1 MVQGSA
7 TVTVA
12 DVLFGMED
20 EFRVLDADH
29 PEPGRLRV
37 LVEAVAVQGAC
48 PGCGTVSSRV
58 KERPLARLKDV
69 SHGGQATQWWWR
81 KRRLVCQQTGC
92 ATATFTQIL
101 AAVAPRART
110 TNRLRA
116 ASADAAAVGN
126 RAVSEVAASFGVS
139 WGVVHRAL
147 VVKAAGLLPEP
158 EPTRVLGIDET
169 RARSVRWI
177 RDEDGKWL
185 RTNPWMTS
193 LVNADP
199 AGPGTLLGLSPGRSG
214 ASVRDWLDLQSAQF
228 KAGIEVVVIDPSAP
242 YAAAVRDRLP
252 HARIAVDRFHLV
264 ALGNQLVTRVRQRAT
279 RDRHGRRGR
288 LVDPIWTNRRVLLT
302 GADHLSDRQWDRL
315 EATFDVDDPTGQVQT
330 AWIIKERL
338 RMLLDSGTD
347 ETLAAQRL
355 WRFQTIAADSG
366 LAEAATLAGTIDTWW
381 PAIRVALAEGVS
393 NGRTEGYNRI
403 IKQTKRVA
411 CGFRNMSNYRRR
423 IMVHIAVPR
432 QRKTAA

>member
-1 MVQGSA
+1 MDQSSA
-7 TVTVA
+7 AASAA
-12 DVLFGMED
+12 DVLFGLEG

-29 PEPGRLRV
+29 PEPGRVRV
-37 LVEAVAVQGAC
+37 LVEAVAVRGCC

-58 KERPLARLKDV
+58 KERPLVRLKDL
-69 SHGGQATQWWWR
+69 SHGGQVTQWWWR
-81 KRRLVCQQTGC
+81 KRRLVCKQSAC
-92 ATATFTQIL
+92 ATVTFTQQ
-101 AAVAPRART
+101 VDQVVPRART

-116 ASADAAAVGN
+116 ATADAVAVGN
-126 RAVSEVAASFGVS
+126 RAVSEVAGTFGVS

-199 AGPGTLLGLSPGRSG
+199 DGPGTLLGLSPGRSG
-214 ASVRDWLDLQSAQF
+214 ASVSDWLDLQSAQF
-228 KAGIEVVVIDPSAP
+228 KAGVEVVVIDPSAP
-242 YAAAVRDRLP
+242 YAAAVRRELP

-264 ALGNQLVTRVRQRAT
+264 ALGNQLVTKVRQRTT

-288 LVDPIWTNRRVLLT
+288 LIDPIWNNRRVLLT
-302 GADHLSDRQWDRL
+302 GADHLSEAQWDRL
-315 EATFDVDDPTGQVQT
+315 LATFDVDDPSGQVRT

-338 RMLLDSGTD
+338 RMLLDSGRD
-347 ETLAAQRL
+347 ESLAAQRL

-366 LAEAATLAGTIDTWW
+366 LPEAATLAGTIDTWW

-411 CGFRNMSNYRRR
+411 CGFRSMTNYRRR
-423 IMVHIAVPR
+423 IMVHIAVTR
-432 QRKTAA
+432 QRQTAA